1 MYCDLI
7 ETLTDKCGEYSLL
20 EIWKYDEAR
29 IGALS
34 AQDIVDAVNTVEES
48 PVFGYDTDFTDYLGG
63 IKRYAA
69 FSLSSE
75 LENLVFRSGRET
87 LPLPMIYDFQ
97 CMSHSASKSP
107 QLIIKAS

>member
-1 MYCDLI
+1 MNVYAGSPSPSGSSDDSNKGDDDDDDEDNFADRLPPEGYCDLI

-20 EIWKYDEAR
+20 EIWKYDEER

-63 IKRYAA
+63 IKRYAVW
-69 FSLSSE
+69 FSI
-75 LENLVFRSGRET
+75 F
-87 LPLPMIYDFQ
+87 
-97 CMSHSASKSP
+97 
-107 QLIIKAS
+107 

>member
-1 MYCDLI
+1 MDKLPPEVYCDLI

-20 EIWKYDEAR
+20 EIWKYDEER

-63 IKRYAA
+63 IKRYAVC
-69 FSLSSE
+69 LSI
-75 LENLVFRSGRET
+75 F
-87 LPLPMIYDFQ
+87 
-97 CMSHSASKSP
+97 
-107 QLIIKAS
+107 